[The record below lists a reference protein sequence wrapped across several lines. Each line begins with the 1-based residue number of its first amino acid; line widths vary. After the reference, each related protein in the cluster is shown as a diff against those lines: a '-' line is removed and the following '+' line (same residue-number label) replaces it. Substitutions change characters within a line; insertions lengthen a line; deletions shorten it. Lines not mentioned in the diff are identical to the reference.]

1 MNITLPQALMLL
13 VLNDQTGKTE
23 AGYYQPA
30 LAGAAIADL
39 LMLETI
45 ELSNDSPAL
54 VTPLRHQFDL
64 GAFLELCD
72 KAIGSEQKHQ
82 PLGYWIN
89 RLAGESGFVTT
100 LADELVHLG
109 ALSKEKT
116 KVFGVFER
124 TVWPEASPL
133 LETQLKAELE
143 AAMFAESGP
152 VDERVGLLIALS
164 AAADILQHNFDA
176 DLLTKHADRIEA
188 ISAGK
193 LLSQDT
199 SEKVIKCVNYA
210 ISAATEMAE
219 ITAASIVN

>member
-72 KAIGSEQKHQ
+72 KAIGGESKPQT
-82 PLGYWIN
+82 LGFWIN
-89 RLAGESGFVTT
+89 RLASEPGFVTT

-116 KVFGVFER
+116 RIFGVFER
-124 TVWPEASPL
+124 TIWPEASPL
-133 LETQLKAELE
+133 LESQLKSELE
-143 AAMFAESGP
+143 AAMFASEGP
-152 VDERVGLLIALS
+152 VDERVGMVIALS
-164 AAADILQHNFDA
+164 AAAGVLEHNFDA
-176 DLLTKHADRIEA
+176 GLLAQHADRIAA
-188 ISAGK
+188 ISAGE
-193 LLSQDT
+193 LLAKDT

-210 ISAATEMAE
+210 IRAATEMAE
-219 ITAASIVN
+219 ITAASIIN

>member
-1 MNITLPQALMLL
+1 MNITLPQAIMLL
-13 VLNDQTGKTE
+13 ALNDETGKTE

-45 ELSNDSPAL
+45 ELSTDEPAR

-64 GAFLELCD
+64 GAFLQMCD
-72 KAIGSEQKHQ
+72 AAIGEESKLQ
-82 PLGYWIN
+82 PLGFWIN
-89 RLAGESGFVTT
+89 RLSGEANFVTT

-116 KVFGVFER
+116 RIFGLFER

-133 LETQLKAELE
+133 LESQLKSEIE
-143 AAMFAESGP
+143 TAMFAETGP
-152 VDERVGLLIALS
+152 VDERVGMVIALCD
-164 AAADILQHNFDA
+164 AADILQHNFDA
-176 DLLTKHADRIEA
+176 DLLAKYADRIEA

-193 LLSQDT
+193 LLSKDT
-199 SEKVIKCVNYA
+199 SEKVLKCVNHA
-210 ISAATEMAE
+210 IMAATEMAE
-219 ITAASIVN
+219 ITAASIIN